1 MTSGMSRRLPIL
13 LLFVA
18 ALIPFLPALVG
29 GKQLGPTEHIQAMVG
44 GSAPSYGWDVLQAD
58 GVLQFWPWRDLVFD
72 SWRSGQMPLVNPYQ
86 LAGQPLAGN
95 SQSGAFYP
103 LHILF
108 AFVPGS
114 VPFKMLLL
122 GVLHGF
128 LAGLGV
134 FVWLQRHSVS
144 ATGAVV
150 AGMGF
155 TMSQFMIAWAPLASV
170 PTTVAWIPWALAGVA
185 APTASRKVAEVGLAV
200 GMLLLAGHLQFAAYG
215 LMAVGVASVVGLLRD
230 RKAILGLV
238 GVVVGV
244 VIAWPQVSLVLANS
258 ANSHRK
264 NVPTEE
270 GYAAYVASAI
280 KPFEALSIAHPRLL
294 GDPSAPNEALG
305 DSGLPNAYWPMYV
318 KVGSNPAECALW
330 VSPVVLALA
339 LVGAFGRKRA
349 TEDYSGPTGSSE
361 NSPTPQPMGSF
372 GLPAVPF
379 SLALLGLLLAFGT
392 PLNKLLF
399 FYFPGWSATGSPGRA
414 LVLIVLGACALA
426 GFGFDRLPEKAD
438 TKWFGLA
445 AIPILLLAI
454 GFNGMN
460 MAGSSLGV
468 ADLDK
473 IVAVCTRTQL
483 PLVAMTSL
491 LGAIMVAVVVRQ
503 RSLAAVGLAVVFT
516 VAWQFPLSGKPVEL
530 PKLDVPAQQRVAFES
545 KAWNIA
551 KTPQAFWPPNLAS
564 VARVHDLFGYD
575 SILDGRFVNR
585 LKGAI
590 GSEPA
595 PPENGNM
602 MLYRSISRPGDIG
615 SLATYSVETPNTDPF
630 VLNPRIEAFAP
641 PAIIGS
647 PSKLVEEAGEEGKKL
662 IGSFVRFREQHP
674 CRILEDGFSSQVLEI
689 SKNSK
694 TVLVRDRYF
703 EGMTTDT
710 DGCSVQDSDGFRLV
724 QCKEG
729 ITKVT
734 LRYPGPKPIFLGL
747 AAVALV
753 ACVAVVIRKPR

>member
-18 ALIPFLPALVG
+18 ALIPFLPALIG

-122 GVLHGF
+122 GVIHGF

-134 FVWLQRHSVS
+134 FVWLRRHSVS

-150 AGMGF
+150 AGVGF

-215 LMAVGVASVVGLLRD
+215 LMAVGVASLVGVLRD
-230 RKAILGLV
+230 QKSILGLV
-238 GVVVGV
+238 GIVVGV

-264 NVPTEE
+264 NLPTEE
-270 GYAAYVASAI
+270 GYSAYVASAL

-305 DSGLPNAYWPMYV
+305 DSGLPNAYWPMYA

-330 VSPVVLALA
+330 VSPVVIALA
-339 LVGAFGRKRA
+339 LVVLFASDKTA
-349 TEDYSGPTGSSE
+349 KSSSHPDTGSESA
-361 NSPTPQPMGSF
+361 S
-372 GLPAVPF
+372 F
-379 SLALLGLLLAFGT
+379 SLAREKWLSMNTPVLIASIGFLLATGT
-392 PLNKLLF
+392 GFNRLLF

-414 LVLIVLGACALA
+414 LVLIVLGVCAMA
-426 GFGFDRLPEKAD
+426 GFGFDLLPERAD
-438 TKWFGLA
+438 KKWFGLT

-491 LGAIMVAVVVRQ
+491 LGAVMVAVVVRQ

-516 VAWQFPLSGKPVEL
+516 AAWQFPLSGKPVEL

-575 SILDGRFVNR
+575 SILDGRFVNK
-585 LKGAI
+585 LKETIGA
-590 GSEPA
+590 EPA

-602 MLYRSISRPGDIG
+602 MLWRPKEGEANRINCALGTLRFYTLIEGMSGAASEPAEHDDG
-615 SLATYSVETPNTDPF
+615 GRVEF
-630 VLNPRIEAFAP
+630 
-641 PAIIGS
+641 G
-647 PSKLVEEAGEEGKKL
+647 GK
-662 IGSFVRFREQHP
+662 
-674 CRILEDGFSSQVLEI
+674 ILEDGYDHQTVELGVSGVTASSI
-689 SKNSK
+689 D
-694 TVLVRDRYF
+694 DRYF

-710 DGCSVQDSDGFRLV
+710 DGCSVQDSDGFRIV

-747 AAVALV
+747 AAVALA